1 MKDMKVDDLIHKCIQ
16 IHPSKYY
23 GVYSRARE
31 TTKGKHLCSTHSYIF
46 IQYALDLSIF
56 RQWIQHLPS
65 QLCIFTS
72 RHQISRLLLETSEPR
87 RMRSGFL
94 RAFAVAGWQWM
105 AHGMGVTGGSIGT
118 PSMNAWRGPI
128 SNSDLGKVF
137 VEYCWYSISI
147 YKDNQIL

>member
-1 MKDMKVDDLIHKCIQ
+1 M
-16 IHPSKYY
+16 
-23 GVYSRARE
+23 
-31 TTKGKHLCSTHSYIF
+31 
-46 IQYALDLSIF
+46 QYALDLRIF
-56 RQWIQHLPS
+56 LAMNSTSQLS

-72 RHQISRLLLETSEPR
+72 RHLSRLLLETSEPR

-105 AHGMGVTGGSIGT
+105 AHDMGVTGGSIGT

-137 VEYCWYSISI
+137 VEYCWYSIPLYIYIWTIKYWKHIYLSTDRSI
-147 YKDNQIL
+147 YLSVCLSIYLQRNREGHRTMTGDWRLISDG